1 MSCGAHGWCEAGA
14 CSCDVGFSGPHC
26 ETSDLGAAL
35 TLGGGVSGHSSG
47 AAIVGAAL
55 GVIGVA
61 AAAKRMHGAFVGG
74 GVGAGA
80 DLSAPLASE
89 V

>member
-1 MSCGAHGWCEAGA
+1 MLVEILNTKSANVPLSGA
-14 CSCDVGFSGPHC
+14 HC

-35 TLGGGVSGHSSG
+35 SLGGGVSGRSAG
-47 AAIVGAAL
+47 AAVAGAAL

-74 GVGAGA
+74 GGGAGA
-80 DLSAPLASE
+80 DLSASLASE